1 MWEGE
6 TEEEATKV
14 KADVSVDTKQC
25 FLPLK
30 QWGKYIF
37 GISSKVP

>member
-6 TEEEATKV
+6 TEEEATEV

-25 FLPLK
+25 TVPLK
-30 QWGKYIF
+30 
-37 GISSKVP
+37 